1 MSIILNTLQSSGA
14 LYRSSGEKDSF
25 INTFPNK
32 LIVKNGEA
40 STLIKDIFS
49 KTKKKKY
56 ATIPS
61 ETAKAE
67 VPEGVM
73 TKCTNCKKIMYTREL
88 QKNLK
93 VCLNCGYH
101 LPMNSKERLA
111 SLIDENTFQELNQ
124 EMKTGNPLQF
134 PGYEEKIIGDQQKT
148 KLNEAVVTG
157 TGNINGLKV
166 VIAVMDSTFRMGSM
180 GSVVGEKITLAIEKA
195 DELSLPFIIFTASGG
210 ARMQEGV
217 LSLMQMAKTS
227 IALKKF
233 SDNGGLYITVM
244 THPTTGGVSASFASL
259 GDYNF
264 AEPGALIGFAG
275 RRIIEQTIGEDLP
288 EDFQTAEFLLKHGQ
302 LDAVI
307 PRLEMKE
314 KLHMIVEMHQSGG
327 DLEW

>member
-1 MSIILNTLQSSGA
+1 M
-14 LYRSSGEKDSF
+14 
-25 INTFPNK
+25 
-32 LIVKNGEA
+32 IVNNGED
-40 STLIKDIFS
+40 SILIKEIFS
-49 KTKKKKY
+49 KSKKKKY
-56 ATIPS
+56 ATIP
-61 ETAKAE
+61 TALSRNE
-67 VPEGVM
+67 VPEGIM
-73 TKCTNCKKIMYTREL
+73 TKCPSCKKIMYTREL

-93 VCLNCGYH
+93 VCLNCGH
-101 LPMNSKERLA
+101 HIPMTSQERIHSLVDEATFIEINSE
-111 SLIDENTFQELNQ
+111 I
-124 EMKTGNPLQF
+124 KTGNPLQF
-134 PGYEEKIIGDQQKT
+134 PGYEEKIAGDIKKT
-148 KLNEAVVTG
+148 KKNEAVVTG
-157 TGNINGLKV
+157 TGEINGIKV
-166 VIAVMDSTFRMGSM
+166 VLAVMDSSFRMGSM

-210 ARMQEGV
+210 ARMQEGL

-227 IALKKF
+227 IALKRF

-307 PRLEMKE
+307 PRLDLKNQ
-314 KLHMIVEMHQSGG
+314 LFLVLDMHQSGG
-327 DLEW
+327 ELEW